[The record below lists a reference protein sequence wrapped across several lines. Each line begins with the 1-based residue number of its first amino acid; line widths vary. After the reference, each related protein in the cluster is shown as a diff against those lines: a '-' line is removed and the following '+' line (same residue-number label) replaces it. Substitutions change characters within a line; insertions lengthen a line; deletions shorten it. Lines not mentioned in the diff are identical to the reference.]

1 MIVLLLSSVSVS
13 LFPSNEVWFLCPQHP
28 RLYYL
33 FSSVLVDWRAGNPRP
48 SVALWGAWQPWWA
61 DSGGEVFQRS
71 YGSPNLEQTLMLNS
85 TAADMPSKWEGPLQ
99 LSLCIVV
106 RFISPWWDA
115 PPTLP
120 ARCGRSLM
128 QTCLCS
134 VTLKFDFHCCST
146 FCLCVWK
153 RASVFHDW
161 MWSRTE
167 VLGLGFL
174 IHVFVFLTIHFGGIM
189 SLLG

>member
-48 SVALWGAWQPWWA
+48 SVALWGAWQPRWA

-99 LSLCIVV
+99 LSL

-115 PPTLP
+115 PPTPP

-146 FCLCVWK
+146 FCLCVCE
-153 RASVFHDW
+153 RGRVFF
-161 MWSRTE
+161 MTE
-167 VLGLGFL
+167 CGPEQKFWAWDSSS
-174 IHVFVFLTIHFGGIM
+174 M
-189 SLLG
+189 SLFFSLYILVGLCLYLANQ